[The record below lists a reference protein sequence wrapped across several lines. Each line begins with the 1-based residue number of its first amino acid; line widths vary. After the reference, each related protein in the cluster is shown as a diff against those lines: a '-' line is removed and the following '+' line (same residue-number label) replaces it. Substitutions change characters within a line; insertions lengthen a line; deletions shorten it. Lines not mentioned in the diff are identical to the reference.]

1 MLVVACCGWCYDHS
15 TGGKL
20 QSSVYV
26 WSCSAGLLQLCW
38 ELWCERETAWWC
50 TAAVCLCNKNKRLFC
65 FVVVYSG
72 WRWEEGK
79 GLSARRVVCVRFSF
93 FCCIMES
100 GWHGG
105 VSSAMAACLGLV
117 SCSLLSSL
125 SGPLGG
131 AFPSVCDGLFTLLV
145 NCTRLACCPAARHST
160 TGAPWLC
167 SWLNF
172 NPVWILGSKTPL
184 PSTIFMHLSWQCRA
198 QGLTSP
204 WINKLLDAGLDVVII
219 LLLESTPLLLS
230 GGYWF

>member
-1 MLVVACCGWCYDHS
+1 MITAQAVNYNPLFLCDPVLLVCCSFVESWDVSERPCDDALLLCAFATRTRGCFVLLWFTVGGDGRKEKVFLLVVSCACGLALLLHHGIWVTRGCQFGHGRLPGPCVMF
-15 TGGKL
+15 
-20 QSSVYV
+20 SSVFSV
-26 WSCSAGLLQLCW
+26 WAS
-38 ELWCERETAWWC
+38 R
-50 TAAVCLCNKNKRLFC
+50 
-65 FVVVYSG
+65 
-72 WRWEEGK
+72 
-79 GLSARRVVCVRFSF
+79 
-93 FCCIMES
+93 
-100 GWHGG
+100 
-105 VSSAMAACLGLV
+105 
-117 SCSLLSSL
+117 
-125 SGPLGG
+125 G
-131 AFPSVCDGLFTLLV
+131 ASPSVCDGLFTLLV